1 MLQKIKLKR
10 DELKS
15 KGNAGFTLMELIIV
29 IAILAMLIGMLLPRF
44 TNYTDKAMGTSAG
57 VDIKNILTI
66 ATAYNLD
73 NSTEIAIGDL
83 TTQTG
88 IPTTGT
94 PKSLADATDGKYTY
108 TYTRGGAKVEAT
120 IDVRTSE
127 ITYKITGADGSTY
140 EVTPGTPP
148 AAATSADQANRIAK
162 GLGF

>member
-73 NSTEIAIGDL
+73 NSNEITINEM

-88 IPTTGT
+88 IPATGT
-94 PKSLADATDGKYTY
+94 PKSLADATGGQFTY
-108 TYTRGGAKVEAT
+108 TYTRGGATIVAT

-127 ITYKITGADGSTY
+127 IGYNITGADGSNY
-140 EVTPGTPP
+140 EVVAGATPTT
-148 AAATSADQANRIAK
+148 ATSGDQANRIAK